1 MSKKQSIP
9 KTAFLPLYITNRS
22 LHVGCKVIYPISCKG
37 SLQDGISKVTAVD
50 YLTLILLS
58 LGLSL
63 DDFGLAFALSLLMPS
78 GTFKKLMVNAGKMAV
93 AFSISTALLPL
104 LGWLVGL
111 AIYGWL
117 ASFSGWV
124 VLIVFAGVGIWII
137 KEAFEGEQP
146 KWMMEKVSSFWALS
160 AMGVLGSI
168 DEGAVGVSYPFLEI
182 PVLWI
187 IVAVLLANTVLILFA
202 TLLSNG

>member
-1 MSKKQSIP
+1 MLVVK
-9 KTAFLPLYITNRS
+9 LYIRFRAKAVYKME
-22 LHVGCKVIYPISCKG
+22 LARW
-37 SLQDGISKVTAVD
+37 TAMD

-63 DDFGLAFALSLLMPS
+63 DDFSLAFALSLLMPS

-104 LGWLVGL
+104 L
-111 AIYGWL
+111 A
-117 ASFSGWV
+117 WV

-187 IVAVLLANTVLILFA
+187 IVAVILANTILILFA
-202 TLLSNG
+202 TLLSNWIKNLSRKFPSILSGIILIILGILKFLESTFGI